1 MNRSAPAGSEKS
13 LGGEGARDDHPLTD
27 DGTVEKIDE
36 ETPSLARKLIDGYQS
51 LFLRAF
57 PTKSFAN

>member
-13 LGGEGARDDHPLTD
+13 LGGEGARDAPLTD